1 MGNSLASQASWCLD
15 MGSAGKRVIDLGYYR
30 LGEGSHP
37 GGAEILRT
45 ARGRRE
51 EKGLSTARKLIM
63 TDNNGLNRNSCL
75 L

>member
-45 ARGRRE
+45 ARGEGIAYCQEVDYDRQQWY
-51 EKGLSTARKLIM
+51 KP
-63 TDNNGLNRNSCL
+63 
-75 L
+75 